1 MLYLSDILTFSEIGI
16 YIFLILFSLLYLC
29 KTIRFQTFMRFEV
42 KCDKPLYLCKTI
54 RFQTKDIDDGNQH
67 KPLYLCKT
75 IRFQTLKLQ
84 SPHGIPASSASY
96 LILMQPLPVFPCS
109 IYPLREGRQH
119 APLLYNCDFSQ
130 FLYVNYSIITSL

>member
-42 KCDKPLYLCKTI
+42 KCD
-54 RFQTKDIDDGNQH
+54 